1 MQRSPSSCR
10 IAGPRPLAVPRLGG
24 APDLTPLR
32 GVHHRPASLFTV
44 RLGVLDVGSNTV
56 HLLVVD
62 AHRGGHP
69 TPMSSTKAT
78 LRLAEAT
85 DSSGKITKR
94 GADKLISTIDEF
106 AKIAVSSGCTE
117 LMAFATSAVRDAENS
132 DDVLARVRKETGV
145 ELEVLRG
152 VDESRLTFLAVR
164 RWYGWSAGRIINLDI
179 GGGSLELSSGV
190 DEDPE
195 VALSLPLGAGRLT
208 REWLA
213 DDPPGRR
220 RVAMLRDWLDA
231 ELAEAGVTVLEAGGP
246 DLAVATS
253 KTFRSLARL
262 TGAAPSA
269 AGPRVKRTLTA
280 NGLRQLIA
288 FISRMTTA
296 DRAEL
301 EGVSAERA
309 PQIVAGALVAEA
321 SMRTLSIEEVD
332 ICPWALREGLI
343 LRKLDSEADG
353 SALVESPVRD
363 AGGQVIDRNS
373 NRSRGDKR

>member
-1 MQRSPSSCR
+1 M
-10 IAGPRPLAVPRLGG
+10 
-24 APDLTPLR
+24 
-32 GVHHRPASLFTV
+32 
-44 RLGVLDVGSNTV
+44 
-56 HLLVVD
+56 
-62 AHRGGHP
+62 
-69 TPMSSTKAT
+69 
-78 LRLAEAT
+78 
-85 DSSGKITKR
+85 
-94 GADKLISTIDEF
+94 
-106 AKIAVSSGCTE
+106 
-117 LMAFATSAVRDAENS
+117 
-132 DDVLARVRKETGV
+132 
-145 ELEVLRG
+145 
-152 VDESRLTFLAVR
+152 R

-190 DEDPE
+190 DEEPE

-208 REWLA
+208 REWLP

-231 ELAEAGVTVLEAGGP
+231 ELADASVDRARGRRP

-280 NGLRQLIA
+280 NGLRQLIS

-321 SMRTLSIEEVD
+321 SMRALSIETVD

-353 SALVESPVRD
+353 TALVETSVRD
-363 AGGQVIDRNS
+363 AGGQELIGTRTDREATNHDRTS
-373 NRSRGDKR
+373 TRDREPQHSADLGRRIAGQERNHRRPGGHPAAPPSARRQRRGDRRRADRRDPGHRDDDDEPG

>member
-1 MQRSPSSCR
+1 
-10 IAGPRPLAVPRLGG
+10 
-24 APDLTPLR
+24 
-32 GVHHRPASLFTV
+32 
-44 RLGVLDVGSNTV
+44 LGVLDVGSNTV

-94 GADKLISTIDEF
+94 GAEKLISTIDEF
-106 AKIAVSSGCTE
+106 AKIAISSGCEE

-132 DDVLARVRKETGV
+132 DDVLARVRREAGV
-145 ELEVLRG
+145 ELQVLRG

-190 DEDPE
+190 DEEPE

-208 REWLA
+208 REWLP

-231 ELAEAGVTVLEAGGP
+231 EVAEASETVLDAGAP

-269 AGPRVKRTLTA
+269 AGPRVKRTLTS
-280 NGLRQLIA
+280 NGLRQLIS

-321 SMRTLSIEEVD
+321 SMRALSMETVD

-353 SALVESPVRD
+353 TALVETSVRD
-363 AGGQVIDRNS
+363 ARGQVVDRNAA
-373 NRSRGDKR
+373 NRSKGDKS

>member
-1 MQRSPSSCR
+1 
-10 IAGPRPLAVPRLGG
+10 
-24 APDLTPLR
+24 
-32 GVHHRPASLFTV
+32 V

-69 TPMSSTKAT
+69 TPMSSTKSS
-78 LRLAEAT
+78 LRLAESI
-85 DSSGKITKR
+85 DESGKLTRR
-94 GADKLISTIDEF
+94 GADKLVETVDEF
-106 AKIAVSSGCTE
+106 ARIAASSGCAD
-117 LMAFATSAVRDAENS
+117 LMAFATSAVRDAKNS
-132 DDVLARVRKETGV
+132 DEVLARVRSQTGV
-145 ELEVLRG
+145 DLQRLPG

-179 GGGSLELSSGV
+179 GGGSLELSTGV
-190 DEDPE
+190 DEAPDI
-195 VALSLPLGAGRLT
+195 ALSLPLGAGRLT
-208 REWLA
+208 REWLP

-220 RVAMLRDWLDA
+220 RVAMLREWLDT
-231 ELAEAGVTVLEAGGP
+231 ELVQAGKSVLEAGLP
-246 DLAVATS
+246 DLAVGSS

-269 AGPRVKRTLTA
+269 AGPRAKRTLTA

-288 FISRMTTA
+288 FISRMTSA

-321 SMRTLSIEEVD
+321 SMRAMSLESVD
-332 ICPWALREGLI
+332 ICPWALREGVI
-343 LRKLDSEADG
+343 LRRLDSQTDG
-353 SALVESPVRD
+353 TALVETSVRG
-363 AGGQVIDRNS
+363 ARL
-373 NRSRGDKR
+373 RGEKR

>member
-1 MQRSPSSCR
+1 
-10 IAGPRPLAVPRLGG
+10 
-24 APDLTPLR
+24 
-32 GVHHRPASLFTV
+32 
-44 RLGVLDVGSNTV
+44 
-56 HLLVVD
+56 
-62 AHRGGHP
+62 
-69 TPMSSTKAT
+69 MSSTKAT
-78 LRLAEAT
+78 LRLSESL

-94 GADKLISTIDEF
+94 GADKLVCTIDEF
-106 AKIAVSSGCTE
+106 AKIADSSGCEE

-132 DDVLARVRKETGV
+132 DDVLSRVRKETGV

-190 DEDPE
+190 DEEPE
-195 VALSLPLGAGRLT
+195 VAMSLPLGAGRLT
-208 REWLA
+208 REWLPE
-213 DDPPGRR
+213 DPPGRR

-231 ELAEAGVTVLEAGGP
+231 ELAEACETVLDAGAP

-269 AGPRVKRTLTA
+269 AGPRVKRMLTA

-321 SMRTLSIEEVD
+321 SMRVLSIEAVD

-353 SALVESPVRD
+353 TSLVESSVRD
-363 AGGQVIDRNS
+363 AGGQKADRNA
-373 NRSRGDKR
+373 NRSKGDKS

>member
-1 MQRSPSSCR
+1 
-10 IAGPRPLAVPRLGG
+10 
-24 APDLTPLR
+24 
-32 GVHHRPASLFTV
+32 V

-69 TPMSSTKAT
+69 TPMSSTKST
-78 LRLAEAT
+78 LRLAESL

-94 GADKLISTIDEF
+94 VAERLISTIDEF
-106 AKIAVSSGCTE
+106 AGIADSSGCAE

-132 DDVLARVRKETGV
+132 EEVLARVRKETGV
-145 ELEVLRG
+145 DLQVLRG

-179 GGGSLELSSGV
+179 GGGSLEVSNGV
-190 DEDPE
+190 DEEPE
-195 VALSLPLGAGRLT
+195 VALSLPLGAARLT

-213 DDPPGRR
+213 EDPPSRR

-231 ELAEAGVTVLEAGGP
+231 ELAAAAETVLEAGAP

-253 KTFRSLARL
+253 KTFRTLARL

-269 AGPRVKRTLTA
+269 AGPRAKRSLSA
-280 NGLRQLIA
+280 NGLRQLIS
-288 FISRMTTA
+288 FISRMTSA

-301 EGVSAERA
+301 EGVSVERA

-321 SMRTLSIEEVD
+321 SMRMLSIDTVD

-353 SALVESPVRD
+353 TALVETSVRD
-363 AGGQVIDRNS
+363 AGGHGDRDA
-373 NRSRGDKR
+373 NRSRGDKT

>member
-1 MQRSPSSCR
+1 
-10 IAGPRPLAVPRLGG
+10 
-24 APDLTPLR
+24 
-32 GVHHRPASLFTV
+32 
-44 RLGVLDVGSNTV
+44 
-56 HLLVVD
+56 
-62 AHRGGHP
+62 
-69 TPMSSTKAT
+69 MSSTKAT

-85 DSSGKITKR
+85 DSAGKITKR
-94 GADKLISTIDEF
+94 GAEKLISTIDEF
-106 AKIAVSSGCTE
+106 AKIADSSGCEE
-117 LMAFATSAVRDAENS
+117 LMAFATSAVRDAGNS
-132 DDVLARVRKETGV
+132 DDVLSRVRKETGV
-145 ELEVLRG
+145 ELRVLTG

-179 GGGSLELSSGV
+179 GGGSLEMSSGL
-190 DEDPE
+190 DEEPE
-195 VALSLPLGAGRLT
+195 VAMSLPLGAGRLT
-208 REWLA
+208 REWLP

-231 ELAEAGVTVLEAGGP
+231 ELAEASAKILDAGSP
-246 DLAVATS
+246 DLAVASS

-262 TGAAPSA
+262 TGAAPSG

-280 NGLRQLIA
+280 NGLRQLIS

-321 SMRTLSIEEVD
+321 SMRALSIEVVD

-353 SALVESPVRD
+353 TALMGPSGRN
-363 AGGQVIDRNS
+363 AGGQVVDRNQH
-373 NRSRGDKR
+373 RSRGDKP